1 MLKEPISKKQKM
13 NVITHVIAYQWVLSL
28 LSEDKIKNIDSSEV
42 FKQLPTE
49 PYFFSQGQVRINSFT
64 LKLFKK
70 KIKKVLSSNKKKI
83 MNVTL
88 SEVLDA

>member
-42 FKQLPTE
+42 
-49 PYFFSQGQVRINSFT
+49 
-64 LKLFKK
+64 
-70 KIKKVLSSNKKKI
+70 IKKVLSSNKKKI